1 MLPECVCVS
10 GKGGAVEKGCLEIKE
25 DGMGLDTVDL
35 LLSETM
41 QRIREFWRGEK
52 KLTWVS

>member
-1 MLPECVCVS
+1 MLPECVCVA
-10 GKGGAVEKGCLEIKE
+10 GRGGAVEKGCLEIKE